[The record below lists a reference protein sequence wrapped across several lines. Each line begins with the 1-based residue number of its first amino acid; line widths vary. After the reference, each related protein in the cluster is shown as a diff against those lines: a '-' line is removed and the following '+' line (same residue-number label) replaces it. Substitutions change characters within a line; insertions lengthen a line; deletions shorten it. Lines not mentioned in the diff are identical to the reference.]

1 MSVGLVAE
9 LTASYHSGC
18 ADGSAV
24 GPAGLYI
31 LHHTGTQTAESL
43 ANSSVKIGKSYRE
56 YRNFLRL
63 LIFILLLLS

>member
-9 LTASYHSGC
+9 LTASSRSGC

-43 ANSSVKIGKSYRE
+43 ANSSVKIGKPY
-56 YRNFLRL
+56 
-63 LIFILLLLS
+63 